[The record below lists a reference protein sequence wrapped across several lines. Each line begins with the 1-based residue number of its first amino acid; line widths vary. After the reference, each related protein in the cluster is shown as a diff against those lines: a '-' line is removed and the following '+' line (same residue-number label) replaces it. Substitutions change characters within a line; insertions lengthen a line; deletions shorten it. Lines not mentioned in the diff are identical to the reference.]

1 MLLLLVAASG
11 ANANST
17 WEVNIRYFLDFEL
30 LVTDCQCYHTTGK
43 LTSGIR
49 GLVPDVSQCPPIA
62 QPSYDNYGHENVV
75 ERVPLV
81 VSFDRHLEID
91 VDNLRVR
98 GMAR

>member
-1 MLLLLVAASG
+1 MLLLLVATSG

-17 WEVNIRYFLDFEL
+17 WEVNIRYFLDFDL
-30 LVTDCQCYHTTGK
+30 LSDCQCYNTTGK

-49 GLVPDVSQCPPIA
+49 GLMPDVSQCPPVA
-62 QPSYDNYGHENVV
+62 QPSYDGHENVV